1 MTQGFTETTGSL
13 AREAKADTG
22 TVRSYADQKLI
33 ECIRLPNGVRL
44 FKPSAVE
51 QVRVLL
57 AQRLA
62 RRGRH
67 GMSTAG

>member
-1 MTQGFTETTGSL
+1 
-13 AREAKADTG
+13 
-22 TVRSYADQKLI
+22 LI